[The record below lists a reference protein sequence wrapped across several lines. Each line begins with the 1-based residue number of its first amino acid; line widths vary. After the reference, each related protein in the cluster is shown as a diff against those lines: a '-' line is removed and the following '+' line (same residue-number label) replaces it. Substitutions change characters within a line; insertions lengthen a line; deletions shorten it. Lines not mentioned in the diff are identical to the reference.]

1 MVEEQAESGRR
12 LSIQI
17 ISTHYAPEATGN
29 APYATGLATGLA
41 SRGHRVSV
49 LAGAPHY
56 PGWRTFPQEQW
67 LEEEDLDGVHVRRL
81 ASFIP
86 EQPTFLSRLRY
97 EIQYGLKFASRVDN
111 AADAIVLL
119 SPSLFASLVVRARAL
134 TMASRRRSKVVLWMQ
149 DLYSA
154 GLRETPGLPARA
166 MAGLM
171 AACEGTLARSCDQ
184 VVVIHDRFR
193 RFVTDVLHVAATD
206 VSVIRNWSHIEASL
220 VDNREGTRR
229 RLGWD
234 SGDVVVLHAGNMGEK
249 QGLQN
254 VVQAAR
260 WAEATGFPVC
270 FVLLGDGNQRAA
282 LEQLG
287 RGCTHLQFLPPVA
300 NDEFVDLLRAA
311 DVLLVNERPS
321 LNEAAVPSK
330 LTSYFVTGLPIL
342 AATSEG
348 STTSDEIRFSGAG
361 SVVEPG
367 NPEALAR
374 AAQEL
379 HGRWTDAD
387 ALRGP
392 AFVRDVLS
400 AKASLDAFEALF
412 ARLLEF
418 GDHDSGIT
426 NTTEKETNVNAYDT
440 NHGSEWPRPR

>member
-1 MVEEQAESGRR
+1 MVEERAESGHR

-67 LEEEDLDGVHVRRL
+67 LDEEALDGVEVRRL
-81 ASFIP
+81 VSFIP

-97 EIQYGLKFASRVDN
+97 EIQYGLKFAPRVDN
-111 AADAIVLL
+111 AADVIVLL
-119 SPSLFASLVVRARAL
+119 SPSLFASLVVRARIR

-154 GLRETPGLPARA
+154 GLRETPGVPARA

-171 AACEGTLARSCDQ
+171 AACEGLLARSCDQ

-193 RFVTDVLHVAATD
+193 RFVTDVLHVAETD
-206 VSVIRNWSHIEASL
+206 VSVIRNWSHIEAPS
-220 VDNREGTRR
+220 VDNRESTRR

-234 SGDVVVLHAGNMGEK
+234 NSGDVVVLHAGNMGEK

-260 WAEATGFPVC
+260 WAEAASFPVR

-287 RGCTHLQFLPPVA
+287 RDCARLQFLPPVA
-300 NDEFVDLLRAA
+300 NDEFVDVLRAA

-330 LTSYFVTGLPIL
+330 LTSYFVTGLPVL

-348 STTSDEIRFSGAG
+348 STTSDEMRFSGAG

-374 AAQEL
+374 AARDL
-379 HGRWTDAD
+379 HDRWTDAD

-400 AKASLDAFEALF
+400 ARAGLDAFEGLF
-412 ARLLEF
+412 ARLLESS
-418 GDHDSGIT
+418 GHDSCIV
-426 NTTEKETNVNAYDT
+426 NAPEKETSVDA
-440 NHGSEWPRPR
+440 